1 MSLVP
6 TSNKLH
12 AVIVDADTSARNALE
27 QFLRSRGHAVAS
39 FSSGTDALRYIREE
53 TETLDL
59 VLVDP
64 ALPDASAPEIVQA
77 VKERRNAAQTVM
89 LPTFA
94 SLDAAVEAMRQG
106 AFDYVVKPFKLTQ
119 IEVLLAKV
127 LSQRQLR
134 EENAKLSERVQ
145 SLYDRLDHLKDNRD
159 RMDRSLRDTFD
170 KLDYHSE
177 MLEECLSIL
186 RKKSG

>member
-12 AVIVDADTSARNALE
+12 AVIVDADTPARNALE
-27 QFLRSRGHAVAS
+27 QFLRGRGHAVAS
-39 FSSGTDALRYIREE
+39 FSSATDALRYIREE
-53 TETLDL
+53 TESLDL

-64 ALPDASAPEIVQA
+64 ALTGGSAPEILLA
-77 VKERRNAAQTVM
+77 VKGRRTAQTVM

-94 SLDAAVEAMRQG
+94 SLDAAIESMRQG
-106 AFDYVVKPFKLTQ
+106 AFDYVVKPFKMTQ
-119 IEVLLAKV
+119 IEVLLTKV

-170 KLDYHSE
+170 KLDYHGE